1 QIDGLACIQFG
12 RIELGQAIVKP
23 PEPGK
28 LSIQRQ
34 TAVIADFAV
43 VFVETEGSSLKRVGC
58 EVGFNVFLGYRFV
71 LGIVCLCSEVARGVK
86 KKRDEDEDER

>member
-1 QIDGLACIQFG
+1 LACTQFG

-58 EVGFNVFLGYRFV
+58 EIGFNVFLGYRFV
-71 LGIVCLCSEVARGVK
+71 LGIVCLRSETCGGK
-86 KKRDEDEDER
+86 GKRQ

>member
-1 QIDGLACIQFG
+1 MACTQFG
-12 RIELGQAIVKP
+12 WIELGQAIVKP

-34 TAVIADFAV
+34 TAIIADFAV

-58 EVGFNVFLGYRFV
+58 EICFNIFLSYRFV
-71 LGIVCLCSEVARGVK
+71 LGIICLRSETCGGK
-86 KKRDEDEDER
+86 GKRQ